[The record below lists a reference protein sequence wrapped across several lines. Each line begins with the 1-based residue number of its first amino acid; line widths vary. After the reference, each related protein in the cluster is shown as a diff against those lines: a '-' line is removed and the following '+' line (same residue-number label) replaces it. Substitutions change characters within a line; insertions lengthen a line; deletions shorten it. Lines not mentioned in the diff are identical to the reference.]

1 MQARIESFF
10 DPVTGTYSY
19 VLFDRPGGHAA
30 IIDPVLDYDPK
41 AGRTSQRNAQQLV
54 DFIQAQGLQLVWILE
69 THAHADHLSAAAW
82 LKARLGGRTGIGC
95 HIDSVQRVFKPIFQL
110 EDDFATDG
118 RQFDQLLADGDKL
131 PLGELTLQVLALPG
145 HTPADIGYRIGDD
158 IFIGDTLF
166 QPDVGSARCDFPG
179 GDAATLYRS
188 VQRLLSL
195 PEHTRLW
202 LCHDYPPPERAANPC
217 STVGQQKAANVHLR
231 SGVSEADFI
240 ALRQARDATLA
251 APVLLIP
258 AIQINIRAGNM
269 PPTAA
274 NGHAYLRIPLNLL

>member
-41 AGRTSQRNAQQLV
+41 AGRTSTGNAQRLV
-54 DFIQAQGLQLVWILE
+54 DFITGQQLQLAWILE
-69 THAHADHLSAAAW
+69 THAHADHLTAAGW
-82 LKARLGGRTGIGC
+82 LQRQLGGRTGIGR
-95 HIDSVQRVFKPIFQL
+95 HIDAVQRVFKPIFQL
-110 EDDFATDG
+110 EDEFATDG
-118 RQFDQLLADGDKL
+118 RQFDQLFADGDSL
-131 PLGELTLQVLALPG
+131 RVGELLLNVISLPG
-145 HTPADIGYRIGDD
+145 HTPADIGYQVGDD
-158 IFIGDTLF
+158 VFIGDTLF

-179 GDAATLYRS
+179 GDAATLYQS

-195 PEHTRLW
+195 PDHTRLW
-202 LCHDYPPPERAANPC
+202 LCHDYPPAGREPTPC
-217 STVGQQKAANVHLR
+217 STVAQQKAANIHVGR
-231 SGVSEADFI
+231 GISESDFI

-258 AIQINIRAGNM
+258 SIQINIRAGQL
-269 PPTAA
+269 PPAA
-274 NGHAYLRIPLNLL
+274 DNGHAYLKIPLNLL